1 MRFVPLS
8 PGRLVGEL
16 ADRLERR
23 PADRAAGSVIGF
35 DGLTE
40 CGIGT
45 LADAV
50 GQELGARGVPV
61 IRASTSWWWRPAA
74 LRLELGRE
82 DVDMLLTG
90 WVDADSLSRELVE
103 PVAAGGGTCISR
115 LRDPATDRS
124 VRQPPVPVP
133 AQAILLLDGP
143 FLLAAELPLHLRV
156 SFQLGRS
163 TLARSLPPQRQWWT
177 RAFETYDDRYQ
188 PAESADVLIAYDH
201 PSAPA
206 VADLAGG
213 PTLRS
218 EKR

>member
-1 MRFVPLS
+1 MRFAPLS

-23 PADRAAGSVIGF
+23 PTDGKAGSVIGF
-35 DGLTE
+35 DGPAE
-40 CGIGT
+40 CGVGT

-61 IRASTSWWWRPAA
+61 VRASTSWWWRPAA

-90 WVDADSLSRELVE
+90 WVDADALRRELVE
-103 PVAAGGGTCISR
+103 PVTAGAGTFISR

-124 VRQPPVPVP
+124 VRQAPTPVPP
-133 AQAILLLDGP
+133 AGLLLLDGP
-143 FLLAAELPLHLRV
+143 FLLATELPLHLQV
-156 SFQLGRS
+156 SFQLGRGA
-163 TLARSLPPQRQWWT
+163 LVRSLPPQQQWWT

-201 PSAPA
+201 PSSPA
-206 VADLAGG
+206 VAGLAGG
-213 PTLRS
+213 RPLRS
-218 EKR
+218 GR